1 MCFCIPCFCN
11 PSFRDL
17 EDSAARLR
25 CGRCGVKETGLGLA
39 EADSFINIAGD
50 LCGEE
55 GRGTSSLFSK
65 MFNSERLHR
74 VFGATLQILFL
85 DDQSTHLDLRGRE
98 ATPPIAMASYSTVF

>member
-1 MCFCIPCFCN
+1 M
-11 PSFRDL
+11 
-17 EDSAARLR
+17 
-25 CGRCGVKETGLGLA
+25 KETGLGLE

-98 ATPPIAMASYSTVF
+98 ATPPIAMASYSTVFRTILCRSSSSGSD